1 MRIRVSSI
9 LAGPLMGPEETVLG
23 TRTSQHGIG
32 SCRFGMK
39 DYLTNMETTVTL
51 SSKGQLAMPKH
62 FREEDQ
68 LVQSDVFR
76 LERLGP
82 GRYLLERMAPP
93 KRPKAALVR
102 SPEGFLVFRPPRGAR
117 PIPSDLV
124 KQLEA
129 ETP

>member
-1 MRIRVSSI
+1 M
-9 LAGPLMGPEETVLG
+9 
-23 TRTSQHGIG
+23 
-32 SCRFGMK
+32 
-39 DYLTNMETTVTL
+39 TL
-51 SSKGQLAMPKH
+51 SSKGQLAMPKR

-93 KRPKAALVR
+93 KGPKAALVR
-102 SPEGFLVFRPPRGAR
+102 LPEGFLVFRPPKGAR
-117 PIPSDLV
+117 PITSALV
-124 KQLEA
+124 KKLEA